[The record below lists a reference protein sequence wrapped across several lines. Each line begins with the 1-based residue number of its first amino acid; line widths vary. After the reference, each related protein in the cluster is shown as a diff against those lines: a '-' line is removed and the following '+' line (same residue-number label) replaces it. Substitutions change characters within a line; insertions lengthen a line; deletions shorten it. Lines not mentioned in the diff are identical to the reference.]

1 MPNRTLV
8 IAIDGPAASG
18 KSTTARLVAERL
30 GYTYI
35 DTGAMY
41 RAVTLAVLRNGIDP
55 ADDNAVSALARN
67 LQISFLRDPD
77 SGALHTLL
85 NGEDVWQQ
93 IRTPEVTRNVSLVS
107 SYAGVRTPVVE
118 LQQRMGEQGGVVM
131 DGRDI
136 GTMVFPNADLK
147 IFMVANLDARAARR
161 HVELQHQGAE
171 IELDNLA
178 TELAERDRQDSTRHH
193 SPLRKA
199 DDAIEIDT
207 SGLTIQQQVERVLEL
222 VKERSG
228 EEEPVSLPG

>member
-1 MPNRTLV
+1 MPKRNLV

-41 RAVTLAVLRNGIDP
+41 RAVTLAVLRNGVDP
-55 ADDNAVSALARN
+55 ADGVAVSTLAET
-67 LQISFLRDPD
+67 LQIDLLRNPD
-77 SGALHTLL
+77 TGSLHTLL
-85 NGEDVWQQ
+85 NGEDVSQQ
-93 IRTPEVTRNVSLVS
+93 IRTPEVTRNVSVVS
-107 SYAGVRTPVVE
+107 SYAGVRNPVVA
-118 LQQRMGEQGGVVM
+118 LQKRMGEQGGVVM

-136 GTMVFPNADLK
+136 GTVVFPNADLK

-161 HVELQHQGAE
+161 HVELQHQGAD
-171 IELDNLA
+171 IGLNRLA
-178 TELAERDRQDSTRHH
+178 NELAERDRQDSTRNH

-207 SGLTIQQQVERVLEL
+207 SGLTIEEQVEMVLKL
-222 VKERSG
+222 VKLQS
-228 EEEPVSLPG
+228 

>member
-1 MPNRTLV
+1 MPNRNLV

-55 ADDNAVSALARN
+55 ADDGAVSALARN
-67 LQISFLRDPD
+67 LHISFLRHPD
-77 SGALHTLL
+77 TGELHTLL
-85 NGEDVWQQ
+85 NGEDVRQQ
-93 IRTPEVTRNVSLVS
+93 LRTPEVTRNVSAVS
-107 SYAGVRTPVVE
+107 SYAGVRTPVVA
-118 LQQRMGEQGGVVM
+118 LQQQMGEQGGVVM

-136 GTMVFPNADLK
+136 GTVVFPNADLK
-147 IFMVANLDARAARR
+147 IFMVADLGARAARR

-171 IELDNLA
+171 IGLDNLA
-178 TELAERDRQDSTRHH
+178 TELAERDRHDSTRHH

-222 VKERSG
+222 VKQRNG
-228 EEEPVSLPG
+228 EPNAASVPE